1 MQIYLKEAT
10 GSARQVPRLFKKRG
24 HKQEK
29 TAVSDAPELLFDVN
43 DRGVAHIIL
52 NRPRAR
58 NTVSFLMWE
67 QFGAALDALEN
78 ATPAR
83 LLIISGAEG
92 YFSNGGDVKL
102 PPARGE
108 GALALAARL
117 EMGQRIISRVRAL
130 PIPTVAAVEGGA
142 FGVSWSL
149 AMACDMI
156 FAADDARF
164 GAPFLDYGLVPDGGA
179 AWFLMRQLGR
189 ARAAEIIFSGRTLDA
204 AEALSLGLVSRL
216 VRPGTAVDAEL
227 ALGETIGGG
236 NAHAVELTKRL
247 LNQAE
252 KGDLATTHA
261 LELVYCHACQ
271 AGEEVPRAREMFKAR
286 AAAKAAT
293 RAAQ

>member
-1 MQIYLKEAT
+1 MN
-10 GSARQVPRLFKKRG
+10 
-24 HKQEK
+24 
-29 TAVSDAPELLFDVN
+29 AVSDAPELLFELN

-52 NRPRAR
+52 NRPRAK
-58 NTVSFLMWE
+58 NTVSFAMWE
-67 QFGAALDALEN
+67 QFSGALDALEN

-83 LLIISGAEG
+83 MLIISGAEG

-117 EMGQRIISRVRAL
+117 EMGQRIISRVRTL

-156 FAADDARF
+156 FAAENARF
-164 GAPFLDYGLVPDGGA
+164 GAPFLEFGLVPDGGA

-204 AEALSLGLVSRL
+204 DEALALGLVSRL
-216 VRPGTAVDAEL
+216 VTRGTAVGEAL
-227 ALGETIGGG
+227 ALGETIGSG
-236 NAHAVELTKRL
+236 NRHAVELTKRL

-252 KGDLATTHA
+252 SGDLAATHA
-261 LELVYCHACQ
+261 LELVYCHSCQ
-271 AGEEVPRAREMFKAR
+271 AGEEVPRAREIFRAR
-286 AAAKAAT
+286 AAAKAAAK
-293 RAAQ
+293 AAQ

>member
-1 MQIYLKEAT
+1 MN
-10 GSARQVPRLFKKRG
+10 
-24 HKQEK
+24 
-29 TAVSDAPELLFDVN
+29 AVSEAPELLFDLN
-43 DRGVAHIIL
+43 KDGIAHIIL
-52 NRPRAR
+52 NRPRAK
-58 NTVSFLMWE
+58 NTVSFAMWE
-67 QFGAALDALEN
+67 QFSAALDVLEN

-156 FAADDARF
+156 FAADNARF
-164 GAPFLDYGLVPDGGA
+164 GAPFLEFGLVPDGGA
-179 AWFLMRQLGR
+179 TWFLTKQLGR

-216 VRPGTAVDAEL
+216 VTPGTAVDDAM
-227 ALGETIGGG
+227 ALGEVIGDG
-236 NAHAVELTKRL
+236 NRHAVELTKRL
-247 LNQAE
+247 LQQAE
-252 KGDLATTHA
+252 NGDLATTHA
-261 LELVYCHACQ
+261 LELVYCHSCQ
-271 AGEEVPRAREMFKAR
+271 ADEEVPRARERFKAR
-286 AAAKAAT
+286 AAAKAAAK
-293 RAAQ
+293 AAQ